1 MNAQLITER
10 LKKVGLVYIANQ
22 LDGILEDASKHNV
35 TYSEFLN
42 TLLQHEIEHKEGAA
56 LETRIK
62 KSKLP
67 FHKTIED
74 FDFSFQPSVSE
85 RRVKEVITGRYI
97 ENGENILLLG
107 PPGVGKTHLAIG
119 FAIEALRQ
127 GYTAYY
133 TRADDFVL
141 PAARQNKGTTSRL
154 VRSLSRCDVL
164 IIDEMGYFPFDELS
178 ADLFFRIISKR
189 YEKGQLF

>member
-10 LKKVGLVYIANQ
+10 LKNVGLVYIANQ
-22 LDGILEDASKHNV
+22 LDGILEDVSKHNV

-85 RRVKEVITGRYI
+85 RRV
-97 ENGENILLLG
+97 
-107 PPGVGKTHLAIG
+107 
-119 FAIEALRQ
+119 
-127 GYTAYY
+127 
-133 TRADDFVL
+133 
-141 PAARQNKGTTSRL
+141 
-154 VRSLSRCDVL
+154 
-164 IIDEMGYFPFDELS
+164 
-178 ADLFFRIISKR
+178 
-189 YEKGQLF
+189 